1 MPDIKIVFLDIDG
14 TILRPNDT
22 IEEST
27 KNAVA
32 QLKEKGIEVFLATG
46 RPLHEITEIGDEL
59 SISSYIAYN
68 GAFAIHNNETLFN
81 EPLPASLVENLL
93 KTIKERNYDIVLYSQ
108 CKNIFNSMDS
118 EIVKEFIKTFHLRKN
133 TLYDNTKNEEILGS
147 TIITN
152 EEHAEKWFEHLNGVH
167 LSSVNVDG
175 MRNCHDVIR
184 DKVNKGVAVKAV
196 LATLGISPE
205 QAAAFGD
212 GMNDKE
218 MLSAVGS
225 GFAMGNANP
234 NLFSYAKYRTTH
246 VEDSGVYNGLKTI
259 GLVK

>member
-14 TILRPNDT
+14 TILRPDDT

-46 RPLHEITEIGDEL
+46 RPLHEIMDIGDEL

-68 GAFAIHNNETLFN
+68 GAFAIHQGKTLFN
-81 EPLPASLVENLL
+81 EPLPTNLVDSLFKITKQNHL
-93 KTIKERNYDIVLYSQ
+93 DIVLYSQ
-108 CKNIFNSMDS
+108 SQNLFLSMES
-118 EIVKEFIKTFHLRKN
+118 KIVKEFIMTFHLRKN
-133 TLYDNTKNEEILGS
+133 ARYDDTNKDKILGA
-147 TIITN
+147 TIITT
-152 EEHAEKWFEHLNGVH
+152 EEHAEKKFNHIDEIH
-167 LSSVNVDG
+167 LSSVNVEG
-175 MRNCHDVIR
+175 MKNCRDVIR
-184 DKVNKGVAVKAV
+184 EKVNKGVAVKAV
-196 LATLGISPE
+196 LAALHIPPE

-218 MLSAVGS
+218 MLSAVAH

-234 NLFSYAKYRTTH
+234 DLFSYAKYKTTD
-246 VEDSGVYNGLKTI
+246 VENSGVYNGLKSI
-259 GLVK
+259 GLVE

>member
-14 TILRPNDT
+14 TILRPDDT

-27 KNAVA
+27 KEAVTHL
-32 QLKEKGIEVFLATG
+32 QQNGIEVFLATG
-46 RPLHEITEIGDEL
+46 RPLHEITDIGDEL

-68 GAFAIHNNETLFN
+68 GAFAIHRGVTLFN
-81 EPLPASLVENLL
+81 EPLPASLVDNLL
-93 KTIKERNYDIVLYSQ
+93 HTTKENNYDIVLYTQ
-108 CKNIFNSMDS
+108 NKNIFTSMDS
-118 EIVKEFIKTFHLRKN
+118 NIVKEFIETFHLRKN
-133 TLYDNTKNEEILGS
+133 ALYDDTKKDEILGS

-152 EEHAEKWFEHLNGVH
+152 EEHSEKWFEHIDGIH

-175 MRNCHDVIR
+175 MRTCHDVIR
-184 DKVNKGVAVKAV
+184 DEVNKGVAVKAV
-196 LATLGISPE
+196 LASLHISTE

-234 NLFSYAKYRTTH
+234 DLFSYAKYKTTD
-246 VEDSGVYNGLKTI
+246 VENSGVYNGLKQL
-259 GLVK
+259 GLIE

>member
-14 TILRPNDT
+14 TILRPDDT

-46 RPLHEITEIGDEL
+46 RPLHEIKDIGDEL

-68 GAFAIHNNETLFN
+68 GAFAIHHEETLFN
-81 EPLPASLVENLL
+81 EPLPPSLVDSLL
-93 KTIKERNYDIVLYSQ
+93 KATIENNFDIVLYS
-108 CKNIFNSMDS
+108 KNTNIFPSMES
-118 EIVKEFIKTFHLRKN
+118 EIVKDFIKTFHLKKN
-133 TLYDNTKNEEILGS
+133 VLSSENQKEEILGS
-147 TIITN
+147 TIITTQ
-152 EEHAEKWFEHLNGVH
+152 EHAEKKFEHLTEIH
-167 LSSVNVDG
+167 LSSVNVEG
-175 MRNCHDVIR
+175 MKNCRDVIR
-184 DKVNKGVAVKAV
+184 EKVNKGVAVKAV
-196 LATLGISPE
+196 LATLQLSPE

-218 MLSAVGS
+218 MLSAVAH

-234 NLFSYAKYRTTH
+234 ELFSYAKYKTTD
-246 VEDSGVYNGLKTI
+246 VESSGVYNGLKSI
-259 GLVK
+259 GLIE

>member
-14 TILRPNDT
+14 TILRPDDT
-22 IEEST
+22 IEET
-27 KNAVA
+27 TTNAVA

-46 RPLHEITEIGDEL
+46 RPLHEITDIGDEL
-59 SISSYIAYN
+59 SITSYIAYN
-68 GAFAIHNNETLFN
+68 GAFAIHRGETLFN
-81 EPLPASLVENLL
+81 EPLPPSLVDSLL
-93 KTIKERNYDIVLYSQ
+93 KTAKENNYDIVLYTKN
-108 CKNIFNSMDS
+108 KNIFTSMES
-118 EIVKEFIKTFHLRKN
+118 EIVKDFIKTFHLKKN
-133 TLYDNTKNEEILGS
+133 ELYDDQNKVEILGS

-152 EEHAEKWFEHLNGVH
+152 QEHAEKKFEHINDIH
-167 LSSVNVDG
+167 LSSVNVEG
-175 MRNCHDVIR
+175 MKNCRDVIR

-196 LATLGISPE
+196 LAELQLSPE

-234 NLFSYAKYRTTH
+234 DLYSYAKYKTTD
-246 VEDSGVYNGLKTI
+246 VENSGVFNGLKTI
-259 GLVK
+259 GLIE